1 MGFKKYIPLIGRAF
15 LAAIFLKAA
24 VANTLGFSSIV
35 EMMNSRGLPFP
46 PLLLIGNIFCTLVGG
61 LSILFGFKARIGA
74 ILLIIF
80 LVPTTFVFHNPIIDG
95 SINDNALNGF
105 LKNFGLVGAMLFIYY
120 YGTGPV
126 SLDAASSTNDYD
138 DTYITESNRTN
149 V

>member
-80 LVPTTFVFHNPIIDG
+80 LVPTTFVFHNPFTDP
-95 SINDNALNGF
+95 NELNAF

>member
-24 VANTLGFSSIV
+24 VANTLGFSGIV
-35 EMMNSRGLPFP
+35 GMMTERGLPFP
-46 PLLLIGNIFCTLVGG
+46 PLLLAGNIFCTLFGG

-80 LVPTTFVFHNPIIDG
+80 LVPTTFVFHNAFTNPDEW
-95 SINDNALNGF
+95 NAF

-126 SLDAASSTNDYD
+126 SLDAESGTNDYD
-138 DTYITESNRTN
+138 DTYVTESNRTN

>member
-1 MGFKKYIPLIGRAF
+1 MGFQKYIPLIGRAF

-24 VANTLGFSSIV
+24 VANTLGFQGMV
-35 EMMNSRGLPFP
+35 EMMTSRGLLVPQ
-46 PLLLIGNIFCTLVGG
+46 LLLIGNIFCTLVGG

-80 LVPTTFVFHNPIIDG
+80 LVPTTFVFHNPFSDP
-95 SINDNALNGF
+95 NELNAF

-126 SLDAASSTNDYD
+126 SLDASSATNDYD
-138 DTYITESNRTN
+138 DTQISDSDRAN

>member
-24 VANTLGFSSIV
+24 VANTLGFQGIV
-35 EMMNSRGLPFP
+35 EMMTSRGLPVP
-46 PLLLIGNIFCTLVGG
+46 QLLLLGNIFCTLVGG
-61 LSILFGFKARIGA
+61 ICILLGFKARLGA

-80 LVPTTFVFHNPIIDG
+80 LVPTTFVFHNPFTNPDEW
-95 SINDNALNGF
+95 NAF

-138 DTYITESNRTN
+138 DTYVTESNRTN

>member
-24 VANTLGFSSIV
+24 VANTLGFSDIV
-35 EMMNSRGLPFP
+35 EMMTNRGLPLP
-46 PLLLIGNIFCTLVGG
+46 QLLLMGNIFCTLVGG
-61 LSILFGFKARIGA
+61 LSFLFGFKARIGA

-80 LVPTTFVFHNPIIDG
+80 LVPTTFVFHNAFTAPEE
-95 SINDNALNGF
+95 INAF

-126 SLDAASSTNDYD
+126 SVDAASATNDYD
-138 DTYITESNRTN
+138 DTYITEIDRTN

>member
-24 VANTLGFSSIV
+24 VANTLGFQGIV
-35 EMMNSRGLPFP
+35 EMMTSRGLPVP
-46 PLLLIGNIFCTLVGG
+46 PLLLLGNIFCTLVGG
-61 LSILFGFKARIGA
+61 ICILLGFKARLGA

-80 LVPTTFVFHNPIIDG
+80 LVPTTFVFHNPFTDP
-95 SINDNALNGF
+95 NELNAF

-138 DTYITESNRTN
+138 DTYVTESNRTN

>member
-15 LAAIFLKAA
+15 LAAVFIKAG
-24 VANTLGFSSIV
+24 VANTLGFQGIV
-35 EMMNSRGLPFP
+35 EMMTNKGLPVP
-46 PLLLIGNIFCTLVGG
+46 PLLLAGNIFCTLVGG

-80 LVPTTFVFHNPIIDG
+80 LVPTTFVFHNPFTNPDEW
-95 SINDNALNGF
+95 NAF

-126 SLDAASSTNDYD
+126 SLDAASSTNEYD
-138 DTYITESNRTN
+138 DTYVTESNRTN

>member
-24 VANTLGFSSIV
+24 VSNTLGFAGIV
-35 EMMNSRGLPFP
+35 EMMNSRGLPLP
-46 PLLLIGNIFCTLVGG
+46 QLLLLGNIICTLLGG

-80 LVPTTFVFHNPIIDG
+80 LVPTTLVFHNPLSDP
-95 SINDNALNGF
+95 NELNAF
-105 LKNFGLVGAMLFIYY
+105 LKNFGLVGAMLLIYY

-138 DTYITESNRTN
+138 DTYVTESNRTN

>member
-24 VANTLGFSSIV
+24 VANTLGFQGIV

-61 LSILFGFKARIGA
+61 LSILLGFKARIGA

-80 LVPTTFVFHNPIIDG
+80 LVPTTFVFHNPFTDP
-95 SINDNALNGF
+95 NEWNAF

-138 DTYITESNRTN
+138 DTYVTESNRTN

>member
-24 VANTLGFSSIV
+24 VANTLGFQGIV
-35 EMMNSRGLPFP
+35 EMMTSRGLPVP
-46 PLLLIGNIFCTLVGG
+46 PLLLLGNIFCTLVGG
-61 LSILFGFKARIGA
+61 LCILLGFKARIGA

-80 LVPTTFVFHNPIIDG
+80 LVPTTFVFHNPFTDP
-95 SINDNALNGF
+95 NELNAF

-126 SLDAASSTNDYD
+126 SLDAASATNDYD
-138 DTYITESNRTN
+138 DTYVTESNRKN

>member
-24 VANTLGFSSIV
+24 VANTLGFQGIV
-35 EMMNSRGLPFP
+35 EMMTNRGLPAP
-46 PLLLIGNIFCTLVGG
+46 QLLLIGNIFCTLVGG

-80 LVPTTFVFHNPIIDG
+80 LVPTTLVFHNPLTNPDEL
-95 SINDNALNGF
+95 NAF
-105 LKNFGLVGAMLFIYY
+105 LKNFGLVGAMLLIYY

-126 SLDAASSTNDYD
+126 SLDAASATNEYD
-138 DTYITESNRTN
+138 DTYVAESDRAN

>member
-24 VANTLGFSSIV
+24 VSNTLGFQQIV
-35 EMMNSRGLPFP
+35 EMMTNRGLPVP
-46 PLLLIGNIFCTLVGG
+46 QLLLIGNIFCTLFGG
-61 LSILFGFKARIGA
+61 LSILLGFKARIGA

-80 LVPTTFVFHNPIIDG
+80 LVPTTFVFHNAFSD
-95 SINDNALNGF
+95 SNELNAF
-105 LKNFGLVGAMLFIYY
+105 LKNFGLVGAMLMIYY

-126 SLDAASSTNDYD
+126 SLDVASSTNDYD
-138 DTYITESNRTN
+138 DTYVTESNRTN

>member
-24 VANTLGFSSIV
+24 VANALGFSGIV
-35 EMMNSRGLPFP
+35 GMMTERGLPFP
-46 PLLLIGNIFCTLVGG
+46 PLLLAGNIFCTLVGG
-61 LSILFGFKARIGA
+61 LSILLGFKARIGA

-80 LVPTTFVFHNPIIDG
+80 LVPTTFVFHNAFTNPDEW
-95 SINDNALNGF
+95 NAF

-126 SLDAASSTNDYD
+126 SLDAESATNDYD
-138 DTYITESNRTN
+138 DTYVTKTGRTN

>member
-24 VANTLGFSSIV
+24 VVNTLGFQGIV
-35 EMMNSRGLPFP
+35 EMMTNRGLPVP

-61 LSILFGFKARIGA
+61 LSILLGFKARIGA

-80 LVPTTFVFHNPIIDG
+80 LVPTTFVFHNPFTDP
-95 SINDNALNGF
+95 NELNAF
-105 LKNFGLVGAMLFIYY
+105 LKNFGLIGSMLLIYY

-126 SLDAASSTNDYD
+126 SLDIESATNEYD
-138 DTYITESNRTN
+138 DTYVTDTDRAN

>member
-24 VANTLGFSSIV
+24 VANTLGFQQIV
-35 EMMNSRGLPFP
+35 EMMTNKGLPIP

-61 LSILFGFKARIGA
+61 LSILFGFKARVGA

-80 LVPTTFVFHNPIIDG
+80 LVPTTFVFHNAFSDP
-95 SINDNALNGF
+95 NEWNAF
-105 LKNFGLVGAMLFIYY
+105 LKNFGLVGSMLLIYY

-126 SLDAASSTNDYD
+126 SLDAASATNDYD
-138 DTYITESNRTN
+138 DTYVSESDRAN

>member
-15 LAAIFLKAA
+15 LAAVFLKAA
-24 VANTLGFSSIV
+24 VANTLGFPGIV
-35 EMMNSRGLPFP
+35 EMMTNRGLPFP
-46 PLLLIGNIFCTLVGG
+46 PLLLAGNIFCTLVGG

-80 LVPTTFVFHNPIIDG
+80 LVPTTFVFHNAFTNPDEW
-95 SINDNALNGF
+95 NAF
-105 LKNFGLVGAMLFIYY
+105 LKNFGLVGAMLLIYY

-126 SLDAASSTNDYD
+126 SLDVASSTNDYD
-138 DTYITESNRTN
+138 DTYVTESNRTN

>member
-24 VANTLGFSSIV
+24 VANTLGFQGIV
-35 EMMNSRGLPFP
+35 EMMTSRGLPVP
-46 PLLLIGNIFCTLVGG
+46 QLLLIGNIFCTLVGG

-80 LVPTTFVFHNPIIDG
+80 LVPTTFVFHNPFSDP
-95 SINDNALNGF
+95 NELNAF

-126 SLDAASSTNDYD
+126 SLDAASATNDYD
-138 DTYITESNRTN
+138 DTYVSDSDRAN

>member
-24 VANTLGFSSIV
+24 VANTLGFQGIV
-35 EMMNSRGLPFP
+35 EMMTSRGLPVP
-46 PLLLIGNIFCTLVGG
+46 QLLLLGNIFCTLVGG
-61 LSILFGFKARIGA
+61 ICILLGFKARLGA

-80 LVPTTFVFHNPIIDG
+80 LVPTTFVFHNPFTNPDEW
-95 SINDNALNGF
+95 NAF
-105 LKNFGLVGAMLFIYY
+105 LKNFGLVGAMLLIYY

-138 DTYITESNRTN
+138 DTYVTESNRTN

>member
-24 VANTLGFSSIV
+24 VANTLGFQSIV
-35 EMMNSRGLPFP
+35 EMMTQRGLPLP

-61 LSILFGFKARIGA
+61 ISILLGFKARVGA

-80 LVPTTFVFHNPIIDG
+80 LIPTTFVFHNPFVDPG
-95 SINDNALNGF
+95 ELNAF

-126 SLDAASSTNDYD
+126 SLDAGSATNDYD
-138 DTYITESNRTN
+138 DTYVSN
-149 V
+149 

>member
-24 VANTLGFSSIV
+24 VANTLGFQGIV
-35 EMMNSRGLPFP
+35 EMMTSRGLPVP
-46 PLLLIGNIFCTLVGG
+46 PLLLLGNIFCTLVGG
-61 LSILFGFKARIGA
+61 ICILLGFKARLGA

-80 LVPTTFVFHNPIIDG
+80 LVPTTFVFHNPFTNPDEW
-95 SINDNALNGF
+95 NAF
-105 LKNFGLVGAMLFIYY
+105 LKNFGLVGAMLLIYY

-138 DTYITESNRTN
+138 DTYVTESNRTN

>member
-24 VANTLGFSSIV
+24 VSNTLGFSGIV
-35 EMMNSRGLPFP
+35 EMMTSRGLPLP
-46 PLLLIGNIFCTLVGG
+46 QLLLIGNIFCTLVGG
-61 LSILFGFKARIGA
+61 LSILFGFKSRIGA

-80 LVPTTFVFHNPIIDG
+80 LVPTTFVFHNAFTDP
-95 SINDNALNGF
+95 NELNAF
-105 LKNFGLVGAMLFIYY
+105 LKNFGLVGAMLFIFY

-138 DTYITESNRTN
+138 DTYVTEVDRTN

>member
-15 LAAIFLKAA
+15 LAAVFLKAA
-24 VANTLGFSSIV
+24 VANTLGFPGIV
-35 EMMNSRGLPFP
+35 EMMTNRGLPFP
-46 PLLLIGNIFCTLVGG
+46 PLLLAGNIFCTLVGG

-80 LVPTTFVFHNPIIDG
+80 LVPTTFVFHNPFTNPDEW
-95 SINDNALNGF
+95 NAF
-105 LKNFGLVGAMLFIYY
+105 LKNFGLVGAMLLIYY

-138 DTYITESNRTN
+138 DTYVTESNRTN

>member
-24 VANTLGFSSIV
+24 VSNTLGFSGIV
-35 EMMNSRGLPFP
+35 GMMTERGLPFP
-46 PLLLIGNIFCTLVGG
+46 PLLLAGNIFCTLVGG
-61 LSILFGFKARIGA
+61 LLILLGFKARIGA

-80 LVPTTFVFHNPIIDG
+80 LVPTTFVFHNAFADAEKW
-95 SINDNALNGF
+95 NDF

-126 SLDAASSTNDYD
+126 SLDAASATNDYD
-138 DTYITESNRTN
+138 DTYVTKTGRTN